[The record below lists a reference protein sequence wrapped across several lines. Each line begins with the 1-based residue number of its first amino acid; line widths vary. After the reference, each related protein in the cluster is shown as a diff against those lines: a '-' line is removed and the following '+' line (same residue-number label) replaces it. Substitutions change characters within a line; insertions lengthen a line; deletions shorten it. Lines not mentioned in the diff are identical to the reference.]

1 MKLAQRDIIPFSRR
15 RERAGERAV
24 PRPPFIAIGLL
35 SACVLAYEVL
45 LTRLFSIV
53 LWHYFAYMIISAA
66 MLGYGASGT
75 LLTLMKEKIAPHFA
89 AMYVIAAAA
98 LAVLMPA
105 AFLLAQQIPFNPLEL
120 LWDSTQPAKLLA
132 VYLLL
137 MLPFFCG
144 GLGIG
149 LVFSH
154 FGKQASRIYA
164 FDILGAGAGSLGVI
178 GALFMVPPN
187 QVLTA
192 LTALALLAA
201 AIAVIVL
208 NMRQKWLMDLFTG
221 LAVLAAVAMPDM
233 PIHSSPYKDL
243 SQAMNIAGARVVEE
257 RSSPLGQITVVE
269 NTRVPLRDAPGM
281 SLNATT
287 EPPPQLGVYVDGDGP
302 SALTRFDGNLAPLAY
317 LDQLTSALPYHL
329 LGSHQQDSPRVLV
342 LGAGAGSD
350 VLQALYHG
358 SAAVDAVELDRNITG
373 LVRQR
378 FKDYAGNLYSQPG
391 VHVYVAEARGFVNS
405 SRERYGLI
413 QVALLDS
420 FGTASA
426 GLYGMSENYLYTV
439 EAMQAYLGRLTP
451 GGMLAVTRWLTLPP
465 RDALKLFATA
475 VTALERSGVSNGHSI
490 DAATD
495 NKTRHAR
502 SPLPTPLPQ
511 AWRAERGGR
520 SRTNESLREFQVNPA
535 ARLVM
540 IRGWKTVTLLVKNS
554 DFTAPEIAALKE
566 FCRARS
572 FDVAYYPGIHAD
584 EANRYNVL
592 AQPYFYDGAVA
603 LLGPQ
608 RQDFIDQYKFYIEP
622 ATDDRPHFF
631 RFFKWN
637 AVAELFA
644 LREQGGMPLLDWSY
658 PLLVVTLVQAF
669 AASVVLIL
677 APLALSRCRRTLPS
691 VPVALYFLAIGFA
704 FMFMEIAF
712 IQKFVLFLSHPLYAV
727 AVVLCAFLMFAAAGS
742 WLAGNWKIARWQAA
756 NKVALAVSAMG
767 VLALLYLAMLPGLF
781 HALIHLHDAAKII
794 ISVALIAPLAMCM
807 GVPFPTA
814 MTRLAD
820 TAEEAIPW
828 AWAINGFASVVG
840 AVLATLL
847 AIHLGFAAVILL
859 AVLIYGVAYAA
870 LRRFA

>member
-1 MKLAQRDIIPFSRR
+1 MASSSIRGKAM
-15 RERAGERAV
+15 

-53 LWHYFAYMIISAA
+53 LWHHFAYMIISAA

-75 LLTLMKEKIAPHFA
+75 VLTLLKEKIVSHFGA
-89 AMYVIAAAA
+89 VYVIAAAA

-105 AFLLAQQIPFNPLEL
+105 AFLLAQQVPFNPLEL
-120 LWDSTQPAKLLA
+120 LWDNTQPAKLFA
-132 VYLLL
+132 VYLLM

-149 LVFSH
+149 LVFAR

-164 FDILGAGAGSLGVI
+164 CDILGAGAGSLGAI
-178 GALFMVPPN
+178 GVLFLVPP
-187 QVLTA
+187 QLVLTA

-201 AIAVIVL
+201 AIAVVEL
-208 NMRQKWLMDLFTG
+208 KVRPRHGAAEPTGAGVAASHLLPQTANFVGNVSKVRPKWLMELFVG
-221 LAVLAAVAMPDM
+221 LAVLAAVALPD
-233 PIHSSPYKDL
+233 IQVHSSAYKDL
-243 SQAMNIAGARVVEE
+243 SQTLNIAGAHVIEE
-257 RSSPLGQITVVE
+257 RFSPLGQITVVE

-281 SLNATT
+281 SLNATS
-287 EPPPQLGVYVDGDGP
+287 EPPPQLGVFVDGNGP
-302 SALTRFDGNLAPLAY
+302 SALTRFDGQLAPLDY
-317 LDQLTSALPYHL
+317 LDQLTSALPYHVL
-329 LGSHQQDSPRVLV
+329 ASQEPAHRELKGRRVLV

-358 SAAVDAVELDRNITG
+358 SAAVDAVELDRNVTD

-378 FKDYAGNLYSQPG
+378 FRDFAGNLYGQPG
-391 VHVYVAEARGFVNS
+391 VQVYAAEARGFVNS
-405 SRERYGLI
+405 SDARYDLI

-426 GLYGMSENYLYTV
+426 GLYGLSENYLYTV
-439 EAMQAYLGRLTP
+439 EALQAYLSRLKP

-475 VTALERSGVSNGHSI
+475 VSALERSGVP
-490 DAATD
+490 D
-495 NKTRHAR
+495 
-502 SPLPTPLPQ
+502 
-511 AWRAERGGR
+511 
-520 SRTNESLREFQVNPA
+520 PA
-535 ARLVM
+535 ARLAM

-554 DFTAPEIAALKE
+554 DFTANEIAAIRE
-566 FCRARS
+566 FNRTRS
-572 FDVAYYPGIHAD
+572 FDLAYYPGMRAD
-584 EANRYNVL
+584 EANRYNLL
-592 AQPYFYDGAVA
+592 AQPSFFEGAVA

-637 AVAELFA
+637 SAAELFS
-644 LREQGGMPLLDWSY
+644 LREHGGMSLFDWSY
-658 PLLVVTLVQAF
+658 PLLVATLVQAF
-669 AASVVLIL
+669 AASVLLIL

-691 VPVALYFLAIGFA
+691 APVALYFLAIGFA

-727 AVVLCAFLMFAAAGS
+727 AVVLCAFLVFAAAGS
-742 WLAGNWKIARWQAA
+742 WLAGHWQGGRWQAA
-756 NKVALAVSAMG
+756 NKVTLAVIAMG
-767 VLALLYLAMLPGLF
+767 VLTLLYLAILPGLF
-781 HALIHLHDAAKII
+781 QALIHLPDAAKII

-814 MTRLAD
+814 MMRLAGA
-820 TAEEAIPW
+820 AEEAIPW

-840 AVLATLL
+840 AVLAALL
-847 AIHLGFAAVILL
+847 AIHLGFAVVILL
-859 AVLIYGVAYAA
+859 AVLLYAVACPA
-870 LRRFA
+870 LRKFA

>member
-1 MKLAQRDIIPFSRR
+1 MKLAQRVLVSLARR
-15 RERAGERAV
+15 RERVGERAV

-75 LLTLMKEKIAPHFA
+75 LLTLLKEKIAAHFG

-178 GALFMVPPN
+178 GALFLVPPD
-187 QVLTA
+187 QVLRA
-192 LTALALLAA
+192 LAASALLAA
-201 AIAVIVL
+201 AIAVIEL
-208 NMRQKWLMDLFTG
+208 NMRQKWLMDLFAG

-233 PIHSSPYKDL
+233 PIHASPYKDL
-243 SQAMNIAGARVVEE
+243 NQAMNIAGARVVEQ
-257 RSSPLGQITVVE
+257 RSSPLGLITVVE

-302 SALTRFDGNLAPLAY
+302 SALTRFDGNLVPLAY

-329 LGSHQQDSPRVLV
+329 LGSSEQGRPHVLV

-358 SAAVDAVELDRNITG
+358 SAAVDAVELDRNVSD

-391 VHVYVAEARGFVNS
+391 VHVYAAEARGFVNS
-405 SRERYGLI
+405 SRERYDLI

-426 GLYGMSENYLYTV
+426 GLHGMSESYLYTV

-475 VTALERSGVSNGHSI
+475 VTALERSGV
-490 DAATD
+490 
-495 NKTRHAR
+495 
-502 SPLPTPLPQ
+502 
-511 AWRAERGGR
+511 
-520 SRTNESLREFQVNPA
+520 TNPS

-540 IRGWKTVTLLVKNS
+540 IRGWKTVTLLLKNS
-554 DFTAPEIAALKE
+554 DFTVPEIAALKE
-566 FCRARS
+566 FCRTRS
-572 FDVAYYPGIHAD
+572 FDVAYYPGMRAI
-584 EANRYNVL
+584 EANRYNIL
-592 AQPYFYDGAVA
+592 AQPYFHDGAVA

-608 RQDFIDQYKFYIEP
+608 RQDFIEQYKFYIEP

-637 AVAELFA
+637 AAAELFA

-658 PLLVVTLVQAF
+658 PLLVVTLAQAF

-677 APLALSRCRRTLPS
+677 LPLALSRCRRTLPS
-691 VPVALYFLAIGFA
+691 MAVAVYFLLIGFA

-742 WLAGNWKIARWQAA
+742 WLAGNSQIARWQAA
-756 NKVALAVSAMG
+756 NKVLLAVSAMG
-767 VLALLYLAMLPGLF
+767 VLALLYLAILPGLF
-781 HALIHLHDAAKII
+781 HALIHLPDAAKII

-820 TAEEAIPW
+820 TDEEAIPW

-859 AVLIYGVAYAA
+859 AVLSYALAYAA

>member
-1 MKLAQRDIIPFSRR
+1 MS
-15 RERAGERAV
+15 
-24 PRPPFIAIGLL
+24 RPPFIAIGLL

-53 LWHYFAYMIISAA
+53 LWHHFAYMIISAA

-75 LLTLMKEKIAPHFA
+75 VLTLLKEKIAPYFGA
-89 AMYVIAAAA
+89 VYVIAAAA

-105 AFLLAQQIPFNPLEL
+105 AFLLVQQVPFNPLEL
-120 LWDSTQPAKLLA
+120 LWDKSQPAKLFA
-132 VYLLL
+132 VYLLM

-149 LVFSH
+149 LAFAR

-164 FDILGAGAGSLGVI
+164 CDILGAGAGSLGVI
-178 GALFMVPPN
+178 GVLFLVPP
-187 QVLTA
+187 QLVLTA

-201 AIAVIVL
+201 AIAVVEL
-208 NMRQKWLMDLFTG
+208 KVRPGWLMELFVG
-221 LAVLAAVAMPDM
+221 LAVLAAVALPGMPVH
-233 PIHSSPYKDL
+233 PSAYKDL
-243 SQAMNIAGARVVEE
+243 SQTLNIVGAQVVEE
-257 RSSPLGQITVVE
+257 RFSPLGQITVVE

-281 SLNATT
+281 SLNATS
-287 EPPPQLGVYVDGDGP
+287 EPPPQLGVFVDGNGP
-302 SALTRFDGNLAPLAY
+302 SALTRFDGRLAPLDY
-317 LDQLTSALPYHL
+317 LDQLTSALPYHVL
-329 LGSHQQDSPRVLV
+329 ASQEPELRRVLV

-358 SAAVDAVELDRNITG
+358 SAAVDAVELDRNVTG
-373 LVRQR
+373 LVQQR
-378 FKDYAGNLYSQPG
+378 FRDFAGNLYEQPG
-391 VHVYVAEARGFVNS
+391 VQVYEAEARGFVNS
-405 SRERYGLI
+405 SDARYDLI

-426 GLYGMSENYLYTV
+426 GLYGLSENYLYTV
-439 EAMQAYLGRLTP
+439 EALQTYLGRLTP

-475 VTALERSGVSNGHSI
+475 VSALERSGVP
-490 DAATD
+490 D
-495 NKTRHAR
+495 
-502 SPLPTPLPQ
+502 
-511 AWRAERGGR
+511 
-520 SRTNESLREFQVNPA
+520 PA

-554 DFTAPEIAALKE
+554 AFTANEIAAIRE
-566 FCRARS
+566 FNRLRS
-572 FDVAYYPGIHAD
+572 FDLAYYPGMRAA
-584 EANRYNVL
+584 EANRYNLL
-592 AQPYFYDGAVA
+592 AQPSFFEGAVA

-637 AVAELFA
+637 SAAELFS
-644 LREQGGMPLLDWSY
+644 LREHGGMSLFDWSY
-658 PLLVVTLVQAF
+658 PLLVATLVQAF
-669 AASVVLIL
+669 AASVLLIL

-691 VPVALYFLAIGFA
+691 GPVALYFLAIGFA

-727 AVVLCAFLMFAAAGS
+727 AVVLCAFLVFAALGS
-742 WLAGNWKIARWQAA
+742 WLAGRWQGSRWQAA
-756 NKVALAVSAMG
+756 NKVTLAVMAMG
-767 VLALLYLAMLPGLF
+767 ILALVYSAILPGLF
-781 HALIHLHDAAKII
+781 QALIHLPDAAKII

-814 MTRLAD
+814 MTRLAGA
-820 TAEEAIPW
+820 AEEAIPW

-840 AVLATLL
+840 AVLAALL
-847 AIHLGFAAVILL
+847 AIHLGFAVVIML
-859 AVLIYGVAYAA
+859 AVLIYGLACVA
-870 LRRFA
+870 LRGFA